1 MCTTKK
7 KQKTNKQKRPIVE
20 LNSCWN
26 LKQTR
31 PAADQKHYPHS
42 NVAISFSFDCHFTVP
57 IISANLSTM
66 NTIMKMLL
74 VF

>member
-1 MCTTKK
+1 MCTTK
-7 KQKTNKQKRPIVE
+7 KTNKQKRPIVE
-20 LNSCWN
+20 LCWN

-31 PAADQKHYPHS
+31 PAADQKHDPHS
-42 NVAISFSFDCHFTVP
+42 NVAISFSFVCHFTVP
-57 IISANLSTM
+57 IISANLPTM